1 MGAHRNVALS
11 ELNLRGLSI
20 NADAGDTTT
29 INVVASDSGVMFIN
43 YEVGGDVTYNLPAV
57 ADASG
62 KMFWFF
68 NAQNTKSVIVNAPTS
83 TLIMSNTVVANQTT
97 SANTIGECSFVVCDG
112 SKYFMFP
119 ISGTWAN
126 S

>member
-11 ELNLRGLSI
+11 ELNLRGISI

-43 YEVGGDVTYNLPAV
+43 YEAGGNVTYNLPAV
-57 ADASG
+57 ADAAG

-68 NAQNTKSVIVNAPTS
+68 NAQNTKSVILNAPTNS
-83 TLIMSNTVVANQTT
+83 MMVSNTAIAN
-97 SANTIGECSFVVCDG
+97 SATCSNAIGECAFVVCDG
-112 SKYFMFP
+112 SKYYTFP
-119 ISGTWAN
+119 MVGTWSNA
-126 S
+126 